1 MIFLGRASDDPA
13 LGVVRSDDLSTKHE
27 IFSVFRRTGSAGVLA
42 IVVVALALARVWLG
56 GPIGRGDLIALGATI
71 ALTGPVEWIIHLYL
85 LHAPADA
92 WVSRKLG
99 TGAGHRRHHL
109 DPPDVDYLLLRGV
122 DAAINAAAL
131 GAITAMW
138 SVPLMWLTGS
148 SVVGGFL
155 TGWTLATLGL
165 LHYEWV
171 HLLVHTRYRPR
182 TRYYRTLER
191 RHRLHHF
198 RNERYWL
205 GVTSNTGDRLFRTL
219 PRDRSDVPLSP
230 TARTLSPSGSDVPG

>member
-13 LGVVRSDDLSTKHE
+13 LGAIRSDDLSAKRE
-27 IFSVFRRTGSAGVLA
+27 ILGVFRRTGSAGVLA
-42 IVVVALALARVWLG
+42 ALAVVLALLRVGFG
-56 GPIGRGDLIALGATI
+56 GPLGRGDVLALVATL

-85 LHAPADA
+85 LHAPPDA
-92 WVSRKLG
+92 WVSRTLG
-99 TGAGHRRHHL
+99 TGAGHRKHHL

-122 DAAINAAAL
+122 DAAVNAAGL
-131 GAITAMW
+131 GVITAMW
-138 SVPLMWLTGS
+138 SVPLMWLTGA
-148 SVVGGFL
+148 SVIGGFL
-155 TGWTLATLGL
+155 TGWTLAALGL

-198 RNERYWL
+198 RNEHYWL

-219 PRDRSDVPLSP
+219 PEHRSDVPLSD
-230 TARTLSPSGSDVPG
+230 TARTLSRPESADR

>member
-1 MIFLGRASDDPA
+1 MIFLGRASDDPS
-13 LGVVRSDDLSTKHE
+13 LGVIRSDELTTKRE
-27 IFSVFRRTGSAGVLA
+27 VFGVFRRTGSAGVLA
-42 IVVVALALARVWLG
+42 ALVVALGLLRVLLG
-56 GPIGRGDLIALGATI
+56 GPLGRGDLIALVATL

-85 LHAPADA
+85 LHASPDA

-122 DAAINAAAL
+122 DAAVNATVL
-131 GAITAMW
+131 GVVTAMW

-148 SVVGGFL
+148 SIVGGFL
-155 TGWTLATLGL
+155 TGWTLAALGL

-182 TRYYRTLER
+182 TGYYRTLER

-198 RNERYWL
+198 RNEHYWL

-219 PRDRSDVPLSP
+219 PERKTDVPLSE
-230 TARTLSPSGSDVPG
+230 TARTLA